1 MTHAAE
7 DGTCTSLLAYSGH
20 ASCPASP
27 GKRGSVPSPRPLAGT
42 ARPGTAQV
50 FGFAADLAWRR
61 QGAEVQVL
69 EGNLRR
75 VIGAEASGGELR
87 AVQAGHALVRALL
100 ARGLPAAG
108 GAGGPAGRGPSRP
121 AGTRHRPVSRSRR
134 SRSGPRSSRS
144 CLMPG
149 IIRCPEST
157 AIQAGNPDHR
167 GRGEEPGVSA
177 CSAGPGVRIPGR
189 RGQRSHS
196 VVVVPLSVPSAR
208 LEPRLWWLRTDACR
222 RVGIRCAGRRPAV
235 WRPGG
240 DRGTNAS
247 GVARRDARRPGAA
260 ARDRG
265 GRRLACR
272 GPGPGTVRRGPAHD

>member
-1 MTHAAE
+1 
-7 DGTCTSLLAYSGH
+7 
-20 ASCPASP
+20 
-27 GKRGSVPSPRPLAGT
+27 
-42 ARPGTAQV
+42 
-50 FGFAADLAWRR
+50 
-61 QGAEVQVL
+61 
-69 EGNLRR
+69 
-75 VIGAEASGGELR
+75 
-87 AVQAGHALVRALL
+87 
-100 ARGLPAAG
+100 
-108 GAGGPAGRGPSRP
+108 
-121 AGTRHRPVSRSRR
+121 
-134 SRSGPRSSRS
+134 
-144 CLMPG
+144 MPG

-247 GVARRDARRPGAA
+247 GVARRDASRPGAA

>member
-1 MTHAAE
+1 
-7 DGTCTSLLAYSGH
+7 
-20 ASCPASP
+20 
-27 GKRGSVPSPRPLAGT
+27 
-42 ARPGTAQV
+42 
-50 FGFAADLAWRR
+50 
-61 QGAEVQVL
+61 
-69 EGNLRR
+69 
-75 VIGAEASGGELR
+75 
-87 AVQAGHALVRALL
+87 
-100 ARGLPAAG
+100 
-108 GAGGPAGRGPSRP
+108 
-121 AGTRHRPVSRSRR
+121 
-134 SRSGPRSSRS
+134 
-144 CLMPG
+144 MPG

-247 GVARRDARRPGAA
+247 GVAPGCPPSWRCRAGSRWPPPGLRGAWLRDGSPGAGSRLRPGLVAGRGSLPVAA
-260 ARDRG
+260 GVAG
-265 GRRLACR
+265 GQRCLATWTGHCRAAGEAHLTVSGSAVTPPDEGSRATAPGRAVCWILAGRYRLCL
-272 GPGPGTVRRGPAHD
+272 TTSC